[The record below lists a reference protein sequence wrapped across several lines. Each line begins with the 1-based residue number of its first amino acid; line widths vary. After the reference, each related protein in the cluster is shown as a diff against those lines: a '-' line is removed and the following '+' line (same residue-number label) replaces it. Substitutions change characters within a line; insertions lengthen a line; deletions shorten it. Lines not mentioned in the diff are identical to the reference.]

1 MEGGIK
7 TREEERKGLLF
18 SPCSPAPPAAPPA
31 APSPLLLS
39 VF

>member
-18 SPCSPAPPAAPPA
+18 SPCSPAPPAAP
-31 APSPLLLS
+31 SPLLLS